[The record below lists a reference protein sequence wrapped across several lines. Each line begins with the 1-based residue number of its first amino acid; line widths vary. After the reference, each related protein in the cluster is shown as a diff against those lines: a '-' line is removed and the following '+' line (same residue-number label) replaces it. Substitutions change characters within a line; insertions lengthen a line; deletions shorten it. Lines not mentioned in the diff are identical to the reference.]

1 MSATFGVTISL
12 GAVVAAFIE
21 LLAGWFRIRRASLAE
36 ILIARA
42 AMAVL
47 LYAERASYGVQAG
60 K

>member
-1 MSATFGVTISL
+1 MSATLRVTISL
-12 GAVVAAFIE
+12 GPLAAFIE

-47 LYAERASYGVQAG
+47 LYAERGSYGVQAG